1 MTNPLKVLLSIVF
14 LTVVLSFNTK
24 SIYKQ
29 NVCEKQF
36 KVTYWKDKLQVSKL
50 QPLNEKQK
58 ILFLAY
64 FNNEPPITDKNP
76 KYVMVYMHPHFN
88 RSFVLFKEDGPCIDS
103 VHMIPTDVI
112 RKWLES
118 KGT

>member
-1 MTNPLKVLLSIVF
+1 MTTSLKIFLSIIF
-14 LTVVLSFNTK
+14 FTIVLSSCQTTQIKKVQCK
-24 SIYKQ
+24 S
-29 NVCEKQF
+29 EF
-36 KVTYWKDKLQVSKL
+36 KVSYWKDKHQVSKL